1 MIYITVCVLYVLMLK
16 HYSEIGTMI
25 AALSIQVSL
34 VQIYVYEI
42 LHVRHKINIIIFL
55 RKNLCSIHYFIV

>member
-25 AALSIQVSL
+25 AALSFQVSL
-34 VQIYVYEI
+34 VQIYIYVYI
-42 LHVRHKINIIIFL
+42 RVRNIT
-55 RKNLCSIHYFIV
+55 CMS